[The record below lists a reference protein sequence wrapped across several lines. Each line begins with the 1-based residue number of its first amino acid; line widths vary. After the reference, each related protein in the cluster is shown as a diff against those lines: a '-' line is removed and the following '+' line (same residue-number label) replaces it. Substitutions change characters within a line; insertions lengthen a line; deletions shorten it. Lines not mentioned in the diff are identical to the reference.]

1 MYEYEFH
8 NFRSADL
15 IRQAEH
21 ERLVR
26 EAVRVRRAARRETAK
41 RSAESTHDAEAH
53 TSRLRRHRHPR
64 AA

>member
-1 MYEYEFH
+1 MYDYAFH
-8 NFRSADL
+8 HIRSADL

-26 EAVRVRRAARRETAK
+26 EAVRVRRAARRE
-41 RSAESTHDAEAH
+41 RSAEGTEDAPAQR
-53 TSRLRRHRHPR
+53 SRLRRNRHPR